1 MIPRATHD
9 SSSARHFTP
18 KSCLAPLQEPLLLGV
33 VWRPTSPGKKQV
45 TESPEITPKPAMEGT
60 EGGATGQPSYES
72 SYPDIPSSIYLA
84 RGDGTRPA
92 ISGAEQVQDISM
104 VSGSESGFSGS
115 DVPDANEEH
124 EGSHRSN
131 QKWFLEGIEAYADI
145 PDIQTSEESSSE
157 PETQEENQ
165 ESGEEIDPDLG
176 LYGRRR
182 RKGRYAKDGPS
193 NFGAR
198 GGKGIKRGPR
208 KPIEPSLEFKNL
220 HSEATSAFI
229 DTDYE
234 RATVLVKQAIQ
245 INPEMFA
252 AHSLLS
258 EIFLAQGQKDKALAA
273 LFSGAHTRPKDP
285 AVWMK
290 VAKLIL
296 ERAGEDRSSA
306 LQDVVY
312 CYSRIVEI
320 DQKNYDI
327 RFKRAAVYRE
337 LGHNGKAAQEYERLL
352 KDLPHNTTALR
363 HLAETYID
371 LNEVHK
377 AKSRYDESI
386 SYYTS
391 LNLEEATDFT
401 WSDVNI
407 YAEFFSYLNDY
418 EQGIFQLRSLSR
430 WLLGRKDDTEWDDII
445 EDDREWDAED
455 FPRRADV
462 PFFDPNKYPT
472 ESYGIGLPLELR
484 VRLGIYRLKLGLQ
497 YREEALSHF
506 SWLNPDDASEGALLY
521 DFGDLFREAGDALK
535 DAKLYQDALTYYQP
549 LQRSREYADTGLFM
563 AIAECNTACENDEA
577 AENCYL
583 TVVEYDENNIEARAK
598 LAKFYEKLGL
608 IEQALKY
615 VNEAIEL
622 GRRESMPRRRR
633 RFGSR
638 ALQLAKEFRST
649 EPREFAMA
657 TYEGPLGSE
666 NDDWATSSSPAGVS
680 GGLVTSATPVSKKR
694 KQGKEEDVGTDHISY
709 LYSKLLEL
717 GPEMREGQEDAT
729 EDWLDIADAL
739 LRDFRSNRIFFPM
752 QRHMMF
758 LGYSREAQRKAGR
771 LKSTTIMD
779 EVEEMAGRL
788 QASLG
793 TPEIDPATIPND
805 YHSISFKQ
813 WLDIFLEYALVLAG
827 QGQSEEAYDTLS
839 AAGDASVWYHSKP
852 SKFQIYTCWFTCALR
867 LKDEETLSNISR
879 WFMKEYQFVTDTY
892 RLFAA
897 LSRLCGDPRKSLFHS
912 SPSMKFMLRQI
923 KAIDYTLPDDPLR
936 PTAARRTRASVF
948 QERATLTTKDAS
960 GQPIPAEDMDV
971 SLLVLYGHILYA
983 GASFT
988 NALNYFFRAYALAP
1002 ENPMVLLSIGL
1013 SYIHH
1018 SLKRQSDNR
1027 HYLIMQGLSFM
1038 QEYRRVREKSPIP
1051 QERQEVEFNFA
1062 RVWQMLGLMHLAVR
1076 GYQRC
1081 LAFSGEIGAER
1092 ERFKKQKEMATAVG
1106 DGTSDKRVWVEDFSR
1121 EAAFAL
1127 QCLYSFSGETKLAK
1141 EITDRWLII

>member
-1 MIPRATHD
+1 MEDTLGNATD
-9 SSSARHFTP
+9 
-18 KSCLAPLQEPLLLGV
+18 KSRCQS
-33 VWRPTSPGKKQV
+33 T
-45 TESPEITPKPAMEGT
+45 
-60 EGGATGQPSYES
+60 
-72 SYPDIPSSIYLA
+72 YPDIPSNSQV
-84 RGDGTRPA
+84 TRPA
-92 ISGAEQVQDISM
+92 SAQAVMSGNEDVDM
-104 VSGSESGFSGS
+104 DSGSQSELSAS
-115 DVPDANEEH
+115 DTPYGNEGYDFPNRSRRRGYLSEVEGYTDNPDFRVSA
-124 EGSHRSN
+124 G
-131 QKWFLEGIEAYADI
+131 
-145 PDIQTSEESSSE
+145 SSSE
-157 PETQEENQ
+157 SETLEEPDQ
-165 ESGEEIDPDLG
+165 FGEDVDPDLG
-176 LYGRRR
+176 SYSRRGRR
-182 RKGRYAKDGPS
+182 GRQSIGRPY

-208 KPIEPSLEFKNL
+208 KPLEPSLEFKNL

-229 DTDYE
+229 DADYE
-234 RATVLVKQAIQ
+234 KATVLVKQAIQ

-296 ERAGEDRSSA
+296 ERAGDDRTSD

-312 CYSRIVEI
+312 CYSRVIEI

-327 RFKRAAVYRE
+327 RFERAAVYRE

-352 KDLPHNTTALR
+352 KDLPHNTIALR
-363 HLAETYID
+363 LLAETYID
-371 LNEVHK
+371 LNEVDK
-377 AKSRYDESI
+377 AKARYDDCI
-386 SYYTS
+386 AYYTS
-391 LNLEEATDFT
+391 LSLEEAADFT

-407 YAEFFSYLNDY
+407 YVEFFSYLNDY
-418 EQGIFQLRSLSR
+418 EQGIFALKSLSR
-430 WLLGRKDDTEWDDII
+430 WLLGRKDDAEWDSIV
-445 EDDREWDAED
+445 EDDREFDAED
-455 FPRRADV
+455 FPRRTDV
-462 PFFDPNKYPT
+462 TFFVANKYPI
-472 ESYGIGLPLELR
+472 ECYGAGLPLELR
-484 VRLGIYRLKLGLQ
+484 
-497 YREEALSHF
+497 SHF
-506 SWLNPDDASEGALLY
+506 SWLNPDDSSEGALLY

-535 DAKLYQDALTYYQP
+535 DAKLYQDAILFYVP
-549 LQRSREYADTGLFM
+549 LQKTREYADTSLFM
-563 AIAECNTACENDEA
+563 SMAECYMACENDEA

-598 LAKFYEKLGL
+598 LAKFYEKLGM
-608 IEQALKY
+608 IDQALKY

-633 RFGSR
+633 KFGSR
-638 ALQLAKEFRST
+638 ALQLAREFRST
-649 EPREFAMA
+649 EAEGAAMA
-657 TYEGPLGSE
+657 TYEGPIGAENEAWGSP
-666 NDDWATSSSPAGVS
+666 THAGAS
-680 GGLVTSATPVSKKR
+680 GGLMTSTAPISKKR
-694 KQGKEEDVGTDHISY
+694 RQAKEEYVGTDHIRY
-709 LYSKLLEL
+709 LYSKLVDLERA
-717 GPEMREGQEDAT
+717 MREGQEDAT

-739 LRDFRSNRIFFPM
+739 LRDFRSNRVFFPM

-805 YHSISFKQ
+805 YHSISFEH

-827 QGQSEEAYDTLS
+827 QGQSEEAYDTIS
-839 AAGDASVWYHSKP
+839 AAADASIWYHSKP
-852 SKFQIYTCWFTCALR
+852 SKFRIYTCWFTCALR
-867 LKDEETLSNISR
+867 LKDEETLSNVSR

-892 RLFAA
+892 RLFAT

-923 KAIDYTLPDDPLR
+923 KAIDYTLPEDPLR
-936 PTAARRTRASVF
+936 PTPARRTRASIF

-971 SLLVLYGHILYA
+971 PLLVLYGHILYA
-983 GASFT
+983 GTSFT

-1002 ENPMVLLSIGL
+1002 ENPVVLLSIGL

-1027 HYLIMQGLSFM
+1027 HYLIMQGLSFL

-1062 RVWQMLGLMHLAVR
+1062 RVWQMLGLTHLAVQ

-1081 LAFSGEIGAER
+1081 LALSGEVEAER
-1092 ERFKKQKEMATAVG
+1092 ERYKKRKDTAPPVA
-1106 DGTSDKRVWVEDFSR
+1106 DGSPCKGVWVEDFSR

-1141 EITDRWLII
+1141 EVTDRWLVI

>member
-1 MIPRATHD
+1 
-9 SSSARHFTP
+9 
-18 KSCLAPLQEPLLLGV
+18 
-33 VWRPTSPGKKQV
+33 
-45 TESPEITPKPAMEGT
+45 MEGT
-60 EGGATGQPSYES
+60 QSNNTTEQHRYHSTH
-72 SYPDIPSSIYLA
+72 PDISSSSPQALPPNMQYA
-84 RGDGTRPA
+84 VA
-92 ISGAEQVQDISM
+92 GAEDVDM
-104 VSGSESGFSGS
+104 VSGSESEPSASDTPYGHGGHDYFSRRR
-115 DVPDANEEH
+115 H
-124 EGSHRSN
+124 QR
-131 QKWFLEGIEAYADI
+131 Y
-145 PDIQTSEESSSE
+145 SSE
-157 PETQEENQ
+157 LEPPTDNPDFHISEQSLSESESLEEPDHF
-165 ESGEEIDPDLG
+165 GEDVDPDLG
-176 LYGRRR
+176 LYGRRGR
-182 RKGRYAKDGPS
+182 RGRQSIGRPY

-208 KPIEPSLEFKNL
+208 KPLEPSLEFKNL

-229 DTDYE
+229 DADYE

-258 EIFLAQGQKDKALAA
+258 EIFLAQGQEDKALAA

-285 AVWMK
+285 SVWMK

-296 ERAGEDRSSA
+296 ERAGEDRTSA
-306 LQDVVY
+306 LQDVIY
-312 CYSRIVEI
+312 CYSRVIEI

-327 RFKRAAVYRE
+327 RFERAAVYRE

-363 HLAETYID
+363 LLAETYID
-371 LNEVHK
+371 LNEVDK

-386 SYYTS
+386 AYYMS
-391 LNLEEATDFT
+391 LSLEEATDFT

-407 YAEFFSYLNDY
+407 YVEFFGYLNDY
-418 EQGIFQLRSLSR
+418 EQGIFMLKSLSR
-430 WLLGRKDDTEWDDII
+430 WLLGRKEDAEWDNIV
-445 EDDREWDAED
+445 EDDREFDAED
-455 FPRRADV
+455 SPRRADITFFV
-462 PFFDPNKYPT
+462 PNQYPI
-472 ESYGIGLPLELR
+472 EVYGAGLPLELR
-484 VRLGIYRLKLGLQ
+484 VKLGIYRLKLGLQ

-506 SWLNPDDASEGALLY
+506 SWLNPDDSSEGALLY
-521 DFGDLFREAGDALK
+521 DFGDLFREVGDALK
-535 DAKLYQDALTYYQP
+535 DAKLYQDALQFYVP
-549 LQRSREYADTGLFM
+549 LQRTREYADTSLFM
-563 AIAECNTACENDEA
+563 SMAECYIACENDEA

-583 TVVEYDENNIEARAK
+583 TVVEYDENDIEARAK
-598 LAKFYEKLGL
+598 LAKFYENLGL

-622 GRRESMPRRRR
+622 GRQESMPRRRR

-638 ALQLAKEFRST
+638 ALQLAREFRST
-649 EPREFAMA
+649 ESGGAVMA
-657 TYEGPLGSE
+657 TYEGPIGAE
-666 NDDWATSSSPAGVS
+666 NEGWRSPTPSPSVS
-680 GGLVTSATPVSKKR
+680 GGLMTSTVPLSKKR
-694 KQGKEEDVGTDHISY
+694 RQAKEEYVSTDHIRY
-709 LYSKLLEL
+709 LYSKLLDLEAA
-717 GPEMREGQEDAT
+717 MREGHEDAT

-739 LRDFRSNRIFFPM
+739 LRDFRSNRVFFPM

-788 QASLG
+788 QATLG

-805 YHSISFKQ
+805 YHSISFDQ
-813 WLDIFLEYALVLAG
+813 WLDIFLEYALVLSG
-827 QGQSEEAYDTLS
+827 QGQSEEVYDTLS
-839 AAGDASVWYHSKP
+839 AAADASVWYHSKHN
-852 SKFQIYTCWFTCALR
+852 KFQIYTCWFTCALR

-892 RLFAA
+892 RLFAT

-936 PTAARRTRASVF
+936 PTQARRTRASVF
-948 QERATLTTKDAS
+948 QERATLTTKDES

-971 SLLVLYGHILYA
+971 PLLVLYGHILYA
-983 GASFT
+983 GTSFT

-1002 ENPMVLLSIGL
+1002 ENPVVLLSIGL

-1038 QEYRRVREKSPIP
+1038 QEYRRVRETSPIP

-1062 RVWQMLGLMHLAVR
+1062 RVWQMLGLTHLAVQ

-1081 LAFSGEIGAER
+1081 LALSGEIEAER
-1092 ERFKKQKEMATAVG
+1092 EKFKKRKNMPAVVG
-1106 DGTSDKRVWVEDFSR
+1106 GGGRPDERVWVEDFTR
-1121 EAAFAL
+1121 EASFAL
-1127 QCLYSFSGETKLAK
+1127 QCLYSFNGETKLAK
-1141 EITDRWLII
+1141 EITDRWLVI

>member
-1 MIPRATHD
+1 MSENED
-9 SSSARHFTP
+9 
-18 KSCLAPLQEPLLLGV
+18 V
-33 VWRPTSPGKKQV
+33 D
-45 TESPEITPKPAMEGT
+45 M
-60 EGGATGQPSYES
+60 
-72 SYPDIPSSIYLA
+72 D
-84 RGDGTRPA
+84 
-92 ISGAEQVQDISM
+92 
-104 VSGSESGFSGS
+104 SGSESELSAS
-115 DVPDANEEH
+115 DTSCRK
-124 EGSHRSN
+124 EGYDDYYNRN
-131 QKWFLEGIEAYADI
+131 RR
-145 PDIQTSEESSSE
+145 QTYSSE
-157 PETQEENQ
+157 LETSMDNPDLHISEGGSSESESLEEPDQ
-165 ESGEEIDPDLG
+165 FSEDVDPDLG
-176 LYGRRR
+176 LYGRRAR
-182 RKGRYAKDGPS
+182 RGRQSIGRPY

-208 KPIEPSLEFKNL
+208 KPLEPSLEFKNL

-229 DTDYE
+229 DADYE

-285 AVWMK
+285 SVWMK

-296 ERAGEDRSSA
+296 ERTGEDRTSA
-306 LQDVVY
+306 LQDVIY
-312 CYSRIVEI
+312 CYSRVIEI

-327 RFKRAAVYRE
+327 RFERASVYRE

-363 HLAETYID
+363 LLAETYID
-371 LNEVHK
+371 LNEVDK

-386 SYYTS
+386 AYYMS
-391 LNLEEATDFT
+391 LTLEEATDFT

-407 YAEFFSYLNDY
+407 YVEFFSYLDDH
-418 EQGIFQLRSLSR
+418 EQGIFMLKSLSR
-430 WLLGRKDDTEWDDII
+430 WLLGRKDNVEWDDIV
-445 EDDREWDAED
+445 EDDREFDAEH
-455 FPRRADV
+455 FPRRSEVA
-462 PFFDPNKYPT
+462 FFVPNKYPI
-472 ESYGIGLPLELR
+472 ESYGSGLPLELR
-484 VRLGIYRLKLGLQ
+484 VKLGIYRLKLGLQ

-506 SWLNPDDASEGALLY
+506 SWLNPDDSSEGALLY

-535 DAKLYQDALTYYQP
+535 DAQLHQDAILFYLP
-549 LQRSREYADTGLFM
+549 LQRTHEYADTSLFM
-563 AIAECNTACENDEA
+563 SMAECYVACENDEA

-583 TVVEYDENNIEARAK
+583 TVVEYDRNNIVARAK
-598 LAKFYEKLGL
+598 LAKFYEKLGM

-622 GRRESMPRRRR
+622 GRQESMPRRRR
-633 RFGSR
+633 KFGSR
-638 ALQLAKEFRST
+638 ALQLAREFRST
-649 EPREFAMA
+649 ESGGNSLAI
-657 TYEGPLGSE
+657 YEGPIGAEIE
-666 NDDWATSSSPAGVS
+666 NWRTTTPPASVP
-680 GGLVTSATPVSKKR
+680 GGLVTSAAPLSKKR
-694 KQGKEEDVGTDHISY
+694 RQAKEEYVGADHIRY
-709 LYSKLLEL
+709 LYSKLLDLEQA
-717 GPEMREGQEDAT
+717 MREGQEDVT

-739 LRDFRSNRIFFPM
+739 LRDFRSNRVFFPM
-752 QRHMMF
+752 QRNMIF
-758 LGYSREAQRKAGR
+758 SGYSREAQRKAGR

-779 EVEEMAGRL
+779 EMEEMAGRL
-788 QASLG
+788 QATLG
-793 TPEIDPATIPND
+793 KRTPEIDPATIPND
-805 YHSISFKQ
+805 YHSISFEQ
-813 WLDIFLEYALVLAG
+813 WLDIFLEYALVLSG

-839 AAGDASVWYHSKP
+839 AAADASIWYHSKP
-852 SKFQIYTCWFTCALR
+852 SKVQIYTCWFTCALR

-892 RLFAA
+892 RLFAT

-936 PTAARRTRASVF
+936 PTQTRRTRASVF

-960 GQPIPAEDMDV
+960 GQPIPAEDMDIP
-971 SLLVLYGHILYA
+971 LLVLYGHILYA
-983 GASFT
+983 GTSFT

-1002 ENPMVLLSIGL
+1002 ENPVVLLSIGL

-1062 RVWQMLGLMHLAVR
+1062 RVWQMLGLTHLAVL
-1076 GYQRC
+1076 GYHRC
-1081 LAFSGEIGAER
+1081 LALSEEVEAER
-1092 ERFKKQKEMATAVG
+1092 ERFKKGKKIPVTAG
-1106 DGTSDKRVWVEDFSR
+1106 GGAPSKDVWVEDFTR

-1127 QCLYSFSGETKLAK
+1127 QCLYSFSEETKLAK
-1141 EITDRWLII
+1141 EVTDRWLVI

>member
-1 MIPRATHD
+1 
-9 SSSARHFTP
+9 
-18 KSCLAPLQEPLLLGV
+18 
-33 VWRPTSPGKKQV
+33 
-45 TESPEITPKPAMEGT
+45 MEDTQGNT
-60 EGGATGQPSYES
+60 AEQSRYPST
-72 SYPDIPSSIYLA
+72 YPDIPPSSQEA
-84 RGDGTRPA
+84 GRVSTQFVM
-92 ISGAEQVQDISM
+92 SGNE
-104 VSGSESGFSGS
+104 
-115 DVPDANEEH
+115 DVDMDSA
-124 EGSHRSN
+124 SQYS
-131 QKWFLEGIEAYADI
+131 ASDI
-145 PDIQTSEESSSE
+145 PYGNEGYIHSNRSRRQRYLSEPEANLDNPDFRVSEGSSSE
-157 PETQEENQ
+157 SETLEEPDQ
-165 ESGEEIDPDLG
+165 FGEDVDPDLG
-176 LYGRRR
+176 SYGRRGR
-182 RKGRYAKDGPS
+182 RGGQSIGRPY

-208 KPIEPSLEFKNL
+208 KPLEPSLEFKNL

-229 DTDYE
+229 DADYE
-234 RATVLVKQAIQ
+234 RATVLVKKAIQ

-296 ERAGEDRSSA
+296 ERAGEDRTSE

-312 CYSRIVEI
+312 CYSRVIEI

-327 RFKRAAVYRE
+327 RFERAAVYRE

-352 KDLPHNTTALR
+352 KDLPHNTIALR
-363 HLAETYID
+363 LLAETYID
-371 LNEVHK
+371 LNEVDK

-386 SYYTS
+386 AYYAS
-391 LNLEEATDFT
+391 LSLEEATDFT

-407 YAEFFSYLNDY
+407 YVEFFSYLNDY
-418 EQGIFQLRSLSR
+418 EQGIFALKSLSR
-430 WLLGRKDDTEWDDII
+430 WLLGRKGDTEWDSIV
-445 EDDREWDAED
+445 EDDREFDAED
-455 FPRRADV
+455 FPRRTDV
-462 PFFDPNKYPT
+462 TFFVPNKYPI
-472 ESYGIGLPLELR
+472 ESYGAGLPLELR
-484 VRLGIYRLKLGLQ
+484 VKLGIYRLKLGLQ

-506 SWLNPDDASEGALLY
+506 SWLNPDDSSEGALLY

-535 DAKLYQDALTYYQP
+535 DAKLYQDAILFYFP
-549 LQRSREYADTGLFM
+549 LQKTREYADTSLFM
-563 AIAECNTACENDEA
+563 SMAQCYMACENDEA

-598 LAKFYEKLGL
+598 LAKFYEKLGM
-608 IEQALKY
+608 IDQALKY

-638 ALQLAKEFRST
+638 ALQLAREFRST
-649 EPREFAMA
+649 EAGGVAMA
-657 TYEGPLGSE
+657 TYEGPIGAE
-666 NDDWATSSSPAGVS
+666 NEDWASPTPAGAS
-680 GGLVTSATPVSKKR
+680 GGLVTSTAPLSKKR
-694 KQGKEEDVGTDHISY
+694 RQAKEEYVGTDHIRY
-709 LYSKLLEL
+709 LYTKLLDLERA
-717 GPEMREGQEDAT
+717 MREGQEDAT

-739 LRDFRSNRIFFPM
+739 LRDFRSNRVFFPM
-752 QRHMMF
+752 QRHMVF

-805 YHSISFKQ
+805 YHSISFEQ

-839 AAGDASVWYHSKP
+839 AAADASIWYHSKP
-852 SKFQIYTCWFTCALR
+852 SKFRIYTCWFTCALR
-867 LKDEETLSNISR
+867 LKDEETLSNVSR

-892 RLFAA
+892 RLFAT

-923 KAIDYTLPDDPLR
+923 KAIDYTLPEDPLR
-936 PTAARRTRASVF
+936 PAPARRTRASIF

-971 SLLVLYGHILYA
+971 PLLVLYGHILYA
-983 GASFT
+983 GTSFT

-1002 ENPMVLLSIGL
+1002 ENPVVLLSIGL

-1027 HYLIMQGLSFM
+1027 HYLIMQGLSFL
-1038 QEYRRVREKSPIP
+1038 QEYRCVREKSPIP

-1062 RVWQMLGLMHLAVR
+1062 RVWQMLGLTHLAVQ

-1081 LAFSGEIGAER
+1081 LALSVEVEAER
-1092 ERFKKQKEMATAVG
+1092 EKHKKRKDTAAPVV
-1106 DGTSDKRVWVEDFSR
+1106 DGSPNKGMWVEDFSR

-1141 EITDRWLII
+1141 EVTDRWLVI